1 MTDVNN
7 KPQPQAQTA
16 NSNEDEIDLGR
27 LFGLLL
33 DAKWTIIGITL
44 VAMLCGVAY
53 ALLATPVY
61 KADALLQVEKKS
73 SGMPALGGDMA
84 EMFAQE
90 SEAETEIQIMK
101 SRMVIG
107 AVVDQLDLTI
117 IAQPDYAPIIG
128 NFLARRAEQ
137 KDQIKIA
144 ELRVPA
150 YATGKALTLVVDGA
164 DSGVFGTDSRAK
176 GASYDASDDVGR
188 AFGATFELIYDDKVV
203 LSGNVGSTEQSGGW
217 LLNITDVTTPNT
229 NSFTLVKTSRLSAI
243 NHWTSQL
250 SVSEQ
255 GKQSGI
261 LSASI
266 QHTNAPLAQQVLD
279 GIAKEY
285 MLQNIRRNAAEAQNS
300 LEFIEKQLPNLKSEL
315 TAAEEK
321 LNQYRLKSQ
330 SVDLS
335 METEGL
341 LKQVV
346 EYEKRLNELSF
357 KEAEL
362 ARLYTQQHPQYQALL
377 EQKQRLQNE
386 QAELMAEIEELP
398 ETQQEVLRL
407 TRDVEVNQ
415 EIYLQ
420 LLNRMQEL
428 NVMKAGTV
436 GNVRILDD
444 AVIQPQPVAPKK
456 PLIVVL
462 ATMLGGMLAVGLV
475 FVRAA
480 FNRGIESPEQLEDV
494 GIPVYAS
501 VPRSETQE
509 KLEAKLEKHLK
520 RRKKGKD
527 EEHLPLLAQSE
538 PTDLSIEALRGLR
551 TSLHFAMLEAKNN
564 ILMISGPSPAVGK
577 SFITAN
583 LAAVL
588 AQSGKKVL
596 AIDTDLRR
604 GYLHNLLHVDNDN
617 GLSQYL
623 SNQCDEASLIKQ
635 THVANLDTINRGM
648 APPNPSELLMH
659 PRFEELLNS
668 LSKQYDYV
676 LCDTPPILAVTD
688 AAIVG
693 RYAGTN
699 MLVTRYGRNP
709 VREVEATIKRFA
721 QNGVEIKGAVLNS
734 VERKPSSYYGY
745 GYGYGYGYEY
755 KSK

>member
-7 KPQPQAQTA
+7 KPQPQAQTPD
-16 NSNEDEIDLGR
+16 SNEDEIDLGR

-33 DAKWTIIGITL
+33 DAKWTIIGITV

-107 AVVDQLDLTI
+107 AVVDQLDLTT
-117 IAQPDYAPIIG
+117 IAKPDYAPVIG

-150 YATGKALTLVVDGA
+150 HATGKALTLVVDGMG
-164 DSGVFGTDSRAK
+164 SN
-176 GASYDASDDVGR
+176 DVGR
-188 AFGATFELIYDDKVV
+188 AFGATFELIYDDNVV
-203 LSGNVGSTEQSGGW
+203 LSGKVGQTAQSGDW
-217 LLNITDVTTPNT
+217 LLNITDVATPNT

-243 NHWTSQL
+243 NNWTTQL

-279 GIAKEY
+279 AIAKEY

-300 LEFIEKQLPNLKSEL
+300 LDFIEKQLPNLKAEL

-335 METEGL
+335 LETQGL
-341 LKQVV
+341 LEQVV

-377 EQKQRLQNE
+377 EQKQRLQSE
-386 QAELMAEIEELP
+386 QAELMADIEELP

-436 GNVRILDD
+436 GNVRILDE

-462 ATMLGGMLAVGLV
+462 ATMLGGMFAVGLV

-583 LAAVL
+583 LAMVL
-588 AQSGKKVL
+588 AQAGKRVL
-596 AIDTDLRR
+596 IIDVDLRR
-604 GYLHNLLHVDNDN
+604 GYLHNMMDLNN
-617 GLSQYL
+617 KEGLSDYL
-623 SNQCDEASLIKQ
+623 AGKVDRDTLIKQ
-635 THVANLDTINRGM
+635 TPYKGVDMVNRGV
-648 APPNPSELLMH
+648 APPNPSELLMQA
-659 PRFEELLNS
+659 RLEELFDFVTE
-668 LSKQYDYV
+668 KYDYV

-688 AAIVG
+688 AAIIG

-699 MLVTRYGRNP
+699 LLVTGFEQNS
-709 VREVEATIKRFA
+709 VKEVEQTIKRFA
-721 QNGVEIKGAVLNS
+721 QNGVTIKGTLLNK
-734 VERKPSSYYGY
+734 VRRTRSSYYGY

>member
-7 KPQPQAQTA
+7 KPQPQAQTTD
-16 NSNEDEIDLGR
+16 SNEDEIDLGR

-107 AVVDQLDLTI
+107 AVVDQLDLTT
-117 IAQPDYAPIIG
+117 IAQPDYAPVIG

-150 YATGKALTLVVDGA
+150 HATGKALTLVVDDMG
-164 DSGVFGTDSRAK
+164 SN
-176 GASYDASDDVGR
+176 DVGR

-203 LSGNVGSTEQSGGW
+203 LSGNVGSTAQSGDW
-217 LLNITDVTTPNT
+217 LLNITDVATPNT

-279 GIAKEY
+279 AIAKEY

-436 GNVRILDD
+436 GNVRILDE

-462 ATMLGGMLAVGLV
+462 ATLLGGMIAVGLV

-527 EEHLPLLAQSE
+527 EVHLPLLAQSE

-604 GYLHNLLHVDNDN
+604 GYLHNMLHVENDN

-635 THVANLDTINRGM
+635 THVENLDTINRGM

-659 PRFEELLNS
+659 SRFEELLNS
-668 LSKQYDYV
+668 LSQQYDYV

>member
-1 MTDVNN
+1 MTDVNT
-7 KPQPQAQTA
+7 KPQPQAA
-16 NSNEDEIDLGR
+16 ERNDDEIDLGR

-33 DAKWTIIGITL
+33 DAKWTIIGITF

-73 SGMPALGGDMA
+73 SGMPALGGEMA

-90 SEAETEIQIMK
+90 SEAETEIQIIK

-107 AVVDQLDLTI
+107 AVVDQLDLTT
-117 IAQPDYAPIIG
+117 IAQPDYAPVIG

-137 KDQIKIA
+137 KDQINIA
-144 ELRVPA
+144 ELQVPS
-150 YATGKALTLVVDGA
+150 YATGQALTLVVA
-164 DSGVFGTDSRAK
+164 
-176 GASYDASDDVGR
+176 DDVR
-188 AFGATFELIYDDKVV
+188 HAAGATFELMHDDNVV
-203 LSGNVGSTEQSGGW
+203 LAGKIGEPAQSGDW
-217 LLNITDVTTPNT
+217 VLHITDIATPNT
-229 NSFTLVKTSRLSAI
+229 NRFTLIKTTRLSAI
-243 NHWTSQL
+243 NNWTQQL
-250 SVSEQ
+250 AVSEQ

-279 GIAKEY
+279 AIAKEY

-300 LEFIEKQLPNLKSEL
+300 LDFIEKQLPNLKTEL

-335 METEGL
+335 LETQGL
-341 LKQVV
+341 LEQVI

-462 ATMLGGMLAVGLV
+462 ATMLGVMLSVGLV

-501 VPRSETQE
+501 VPRSDAQE
-509 KLEAKLEKHLK
+509 KLEAKLDKQLK
-520 RRKKGKD
+520 RRKKGK
-527 EEHLPLLAQSE
+527 EEAHLPLLADSD

-564 ILMISGPSPAVGK
+564 VLMISGPSPGVGK

-596 AIDTDLRR
+596 AIDIDLRR
-604 GYLHNLLHVDNDN
+604 GYLHNMLHVGNDN

-623 SNQCDEASLIKQ
+623 SNQCEEAALVKH
-635 THVANLDTINRGM
+635 THVENLDTINRGI

-659 PRFEELLNS
+659 PRFEALLNN
-668 LSKQYDYV
+668 LSQQYDYV

-709 VREVEATIKRFA
+709 VREVEATVKRFA